1 MADRVHPNAAGKKAS
16 ANANSNSDDNINPTA
31 NAPPFPSTK
40 SQLYGASRPTF
51 RPQPHNRRRSTCCS
65 ICIWLTAII
74 VTVIVLIAVAST
86 VVYLIYR
93 PHRPSFSVTALKI
106 DSFKFTPNSQ
116 LNSKFDLNLA
126 ATNPNKKVKFI
137 YSPISVAISSNGVD
151 LGDGSFPEFVHEKRN
166 ITAMKVTAISS
177 GGEIEGEPVDS
188 LKAAIKSKAG
198 LPLEIKVETKVKVK
212 MGWLKMPKVGLRVL
226 CDGITAGVPMAK
238 KKTAVAAAVD
248 NAECKE
254 PKAEGVSLSLSIWT
268 LWPLPA
274 MYRVVSRLASSTS
287 RKLVCSRVTSSRS
300 YAAKDINFG
309 NGARAAMLQGV
320 SEIAEAVKVTMGPKG
335 RNVIIDKSHGSP
347 KVTKDG
353 VTVAKSIQFKDK
365 AKNVGADLVKQVA
378 SATNTAA
385 GDGTTCA
392 TVLTQAILTEGCK
405 SIAAGVSVMD
415 LRIGIKTA
423 VDAVISELKSKALM
437 ISTPEEI
444 TQVAT
449 ISANG
454 EREIGELIARAMEKV
469 GREGVITVSD
479 GNTLEDELEVVE
491 GMKLGRGFISP
502 YFIND
507 QKTQKCDLENPLI
520 LIHEKKI
527 SDMNLILRVLE
538 LAVEKKRSLLVVAE
552 DVESDALAM
561 LILNKHHAGLKVCAI
576 KAPGFGDNRKANLDD
591 LAILTGGEV
600 ITDERGLTLDKVQV
614 EMLGTAKKV
623 TVSLDDTII
632 LHGGGDKKLIEERCE
647 QLRTTIDRSTAM
659 FDKEKAQERLS
670 KLSGGVA
677 VFKVG
682 GVSEAEVGERKDRV
696 TDAVNATR
704 AAVEEGIVPGGG
716 AALLH
721 ATKVL
726 DDLQAQNADQKRGI
740 EIVQHALRAPTFT
753 IVSNAGYDGAL
764 VLGKLLEQDDRNLG
778 YDAAKGVYVDM
789 VKAGIVDPLKVV
801 RTALVD
807 AASISMLLTTAEA
820 AIVEDPNDKNKLPSR
835 MPAMD
840 DMGY

>member
-1 MADRVHPNAAGKKAS
+1 
-16 ANANSNSDDNINPTA
+16 
-31 NAPPFPSTK
+31 
-40 SQLYGASRPTF
+40 
-51 RPQPHNRRRSTCCS
+51 
-65 ICIWLTAII
+65 
-74 VTVIVLIAVAST
+74 
-86 VVYLIYR
+86 
-93 PHRPSFSVTALKI
+93 
-106 DSFKFTPNSQ
+106 
-116 LNSKFDLNLA
+116 
-126 ATNPNKKVKFI
+126 
-137 YSPISVAISSNGVD
+137 
-151 LGDGSFPEFVHEKRN
+151 
-166 ITAMKVTAISS
+166 
-177 GGEIEGEPVDS
+177 
-188 LKAAIKSKAG
+188 
-198 LPLEIKVETKVKVK
+198 
-212 MGWLKMPKVGLRVL
+212 
-226 CDGITAGVPMAK
+226 
-238 KKTAVAAAVD
+238 
-248 NAECKE
+248 
-254 PKAEGVSLSLSIWT
+254 
-268 LWPLPA
+268 
-274 MYRVVSRLASSTS
+274 MYRVASKFASSTS
-287 RKLVCSRVTSSRS
+287 RKLVCSRVTSSRN

-309 NGARAAMLQGV
+309 DGARAAMLRGV
-320 SEIAEAVKVTMGPKG
+320 SEVAEAVKVTMGPKG

-353 VTVAKSIQFKDK
+353 VTVAKSINFKDK

-423 VDAVISELKSKALM
+423 VDAVISELKSRALM

-507 QKTQKCDLENPLI
+507 QKTQKCELENPLI

-527 SDMNLILRVLE
+527 SDLNLLLRVLE
-538 LAVEKKRSLLVVAE
+538 LAVEKKRALLVVAE

-647 QLRTTIDRSTAM
+647 QLRTTIDNSAAM
-659 FDKEKAQERLS
+659 FDKDKAQERLS

-696 TDAVNATR
+696 TDALNATR

-716 AALLH
+716 VALLH

-726 DDLQAQNADQKRGI
+726 DELQAQNEDQKRGI
-740 EIVQHALRAPTFT
+740 EIVQQALRAPTFT

-764 VLGKLLEQDDRNLG
+764 VLGKLLEQDDRNFG
-778 YDAAKGVYVDM
+778 YDAAKGAYVDM

-807 AASISMLLTTAEA
+807 AASVSLLLTTAEA
-820 AIVEDPNDKNKLPSR
+820 AIVEDPNDKNTLPSR